1 MNYDELLSARDKERG
16 TFSQMVIGKFT
27 RRSIDGKYVNVVDIY
42 DKLADNILFEEGLR
56 QECKAVGTIKSP
68 HQLKF
73 MLADDTV
80 EHESRLALVVERG
93 VFNTLSQLLYDT
105 PSLVARHEFV
115 NGIIQQAFDALTALH
130 DQGIYQVCLAPQNV
144 LTRKG
149 DNQLML
155 LSHGSFY
162 LNLSDLNEFYGDLAD
177 FVAPEVIS
185 HGTVD
190 ERCDVFTLGKFIES
204 LFSMSELPGSLK
216 RVVRKATEV
225 LPEDRYASL
234 ADMRKAI
241 SRIKSFRH
249 TLLTLAAAVVVAL
262 AIVGAYFSMM
272 PEQNEMEYVKP
283 AAKEEV
289 DEFLDE
295 GFDPATELGF
305 IANDTMTTLTPEQQ
319 KKLAEYEKKAET
331 IFRKRFEREAERIL
345 SKVYNSS
352 NMGVGVGET
361 KFMTASQKAIE
372 ELAKVQ
378 EEIDSQ
384 TAISGTKSQRIA
396 SEIIEKVANAKKKA
410 MTKK

>member
-190 ERCDVFTLGKFIES
+190 ERC
-204 LFSMSELPGSLK
+204 ELPGSLK

-225 LPEDRYASL
+225 LPEDRYSSL

-295 GFDPATELGF
+295 GFDPVTELGF

-378 EEIDSQ
+378 EEIASQ

>member
-1 MNYDELLSARDKERG
+1 
-16 TFSQMVIGKFT
+16 
-27 RRSIDGKYVNVVDIY
+27 
-42 DKLADNILFEEGLR
+42 
-56 QECKAVGTIKSP
+56 
-68 HQLKF
+68 
-73 MLADDTV
+73 
-80 EHESRLALVVERG
+80 
-93 VFNTLSQLLYDT
+93 
-105 PSLVARHEFV
+105 
-115 NGIIQQAFDALTALH
+115 
-130 DQGIYQVCLAPQNV
+130 
-144 LTRKG
+144 
-149 DNQLML
+149 ML

-225 LPEDRYASL
+225 LPEDRYSSL

-295 GFDPATELGF
+295 GFDPVTELGF

-378 EEIDSQ
+378 EEIASQ

>member
-1 MNYDELLSARDKERG
+1 M
-16 TFSQMVIGKFT
+16 
-27 RRSIDGKYVNVVDIY
+27 
-42 DKLADNILFEEGLR
+42 
-56 QECKAVGTIKSP
+56 
-68 HQLKF
+68 
-73 MLADDTV
+73 
-80 EHESRLALVVERG
+80 
-93 VFNTLSQLLYDT
+93 
-105 PSLVARHEFV
+105 
-115 NGIIQQAFDALTALH
+115 
-130 DQGIYQVCLAPQNV
+130 
-144 LTRKG
+144 
-149 DNQLML
+149 
-155 LSHGSFY
+155 
-162 LNLSDLNEFYGDLAD
+162 
-177 FVAPEVIS
+177 
-185 HGTVD
+185 
-190 ERCDVFTLGKFIES
+190 
-204 LFSMSELPGSLK
+204 
-216 RVVRKATEV
+216 
-225 LPEDRYASL
+225 
-234 ADMRKAI
+234 
-241 SRIKSFRH
+241 
-249 TLLTLAAAVVVAL
+249 VVAL

-295 GFDPATELGF
+295 GFDPVTELGF

-378 EEIDSQ
+378 EEIASQ

>member
-1 MNYDELLSARDKERG
+1 
-16 TFSQMVIGKFT
+16 
-27 RRSIDGKYVNVVDIY
+27 
-42 DKLADNILFEEGLR
+42 
-56 QECKAVGTIKSP
+56 
-68 HQLKF
+68 
-73 MLADDTV
+73 
-80 EHESRLALVVERG
+80 
-93 VFNTLSQLLYDT
+93 
-105 PSLVARHEFV
+105 
-115 NGIIQQAFDALTALH
+115 
-130 DQGIYQVCLAPQNV
+130 
-144 LTRKG
+144 
-149 DNQLML
+149 
-155 LSHGSFY
+155 
-162 LNLSDLNEFYGDLAD
+162 
-177 FVAPEVIS
+177 
-185 HGTVD
+185 
-190 ERCDVFTLGKFIES
+190 
-204 LFSMSELPGSLK
+204 MSELPGSLK

-225 LPEDRYASL
+225 LPEDRYSSL

-249 TLLTLAAAVVVAL
+249 TLLKLAAAVVVAL

-295 GFDPATELGF
+295 GFDPVTELGF

-319 KKLAEYEKKAET
+319 KKLAET

-378 EEIDSQ
+378 EEIASQ

-396 SEIIEKVANAKKKA
+396 SEIIEKVANDKKKA